1 MTPQWASSLLWF
13 LRSFPEFF
21 FSIFFCLA
29 FLLHR
34 RCWRQTNNEKPSS
47 VPVDWPVV
55 GMLPGIAANL
65 HRFHDWVTAILRETG
80 GDFAFSGPWLSGM
93 TFATPADPATVQHVF
108 TANFANYPKGEEFAE
123 IFDVLGGGIFNA
135 DGESWRAQR
144 GRAQLLMAHRRFRS
158 FVARCSREKVE
169 SGLLPLLGRAADAG
183 DCIDLQDVFLR
194 LTFDTTTRLVFGVD
208 PGCLSAGLPTVPF
221 AKAMDDAMAALFLRH
236 TVPAA
241 WWKAMRRLG
250 IGPEKKLAAA
260 RVVIDRFIAE
270 TVAEKKKA
278 HERRESDDEE
288 SDLLSAYMEGK
299 EHDSSSA
306 SDDERFLRDTA
317 MNFMLAGRDTT
328 GSGLSW
334 FFWLLSKNP
343 HVEETILE
351 ELNTIS
357 PPQNGELAIF
367 DSEEL
372 GKLVY
377 LHAALCESLRLFPP
391 VPVEHKGV
399 LERDILPS
407 GIEVNPSTKILVSMY
422 AMARREEVWGKDC
435 MEFRPERWIS
445 EKGKVRYEPSYRFM
459 SFNSGPRTCL
469 GKDMAFTQMK
479 AVAAAV
485 VYNFHIEA
493 VEGFV
498 AEPKLSIILHM
509 KNGLMVRVRRRGSGW

>member
-1 MTPQWASSLLWF
+1 MAPEWASSLLWF

-21 FSIFFCLA
+21 FSIFFCLV
-29 FLLHR
+29 FLLYRH
-34 RCWRQTNNEKPSS
+34 CWRQTNNEKAVERS
-47 VPVDWPVV
+47 
-55 GMLPGIAANL
+55 GRLAGRRHAPGIVANL
-65 HRFHDWVTAILRETG
+65 HRFHDWVAAILWETG
-80 GDFAFSGPWLSGM
+80 GDFAVSGPWLSGM
-93 TFATPADPATVQHVF
+93 TFATTADPATVQHVF

-158 FVARCSREKVE
+158 FVARCSREKT
-169 SGLLPLLGRAADAG
+169 GLRGR
-183 DCIDLQDVFLR
+183 
-194 LTFDTTTRLVFGVD
+194 

-250 IGPEKKLAAA
+250 VGPEKKLAAA

-407 GIEVNPSTKILVSMY
+407 GIEERGGV
-422 AMARREEVWGKDC
+422 GKDC

-485 VYNFHIEA
+485 VYNFRIEA

-509 KNGLMVRVRRRGSGW
+509 KNGLMVRVRRRGSG